1 MKNFLFIAAAL
12 LSIAT
17 TTLSAQDKAKPVH
30 LFILSGQSNMA
41 GLKPEIGFLPE
52 AKKLLPEG
60 EVVHMKVARGG
71 QPIRLWVK
79 EWNEIVAK
87 HDIKVTVD
95 KTPYYD
101 QILAQ
106 FKTLQG
112 KFPQGFASI
121 SFSWM
126 QGERDAKEKL
136 SAAYKEAMKTLIA
149 NLRRDLK
156 APKMNVVIGRLSDYG
171 DGKAPE
177 WEAVRDILVA
187 VATEDK
193 HGAWVDTDDLNNKV
207 KKEKPHNDLHYTKE
221 GYKLFGERLA
231 QQSVKLINGEKPSAT
246 GK

>member
-1 MKNFLFIAAAL
+1 
-12 LSIAT
+12 
-17 TTLSAQDKAKPVH
+17 
-30 LFILSGQSNMA
+30 
-41 GLKPEIGFLPE
+41 
-52 AKKLLPEG
+52 
-60 EVVHMKVARGG
+60 
-71 QPIRLWVK
+71 
-79 EWNEIVAK
+79 
-87 HDIKVTVD
+87 
-95 KTPYYD
+95 
-101 QILAQ
+101 
-106 FKTLQG
+106 
-112 KFPQGFASI
+112 
-121 SFSWM
+121 M